1 MCIVYDILNVLIDC
15 RVKGLLG
22 FVILIEK
29 GKLYGIKFG
38 GCGKMVIIFDF

>member
-29 GKLYGIKFG
+29 GKSYMGLNLVG
-38 GCGKMVIIFDF
+38 VVRW